1 MKIRIDR
8 ALCEGAAT
16 CVGIAPAVFALDEEG
31 KAVVKDPTAADGT
44 LLRYAA
50 DECPAKAIVIEE

>member
-1 MKIRIDR
+1 MKVRVIRE
-8 ALCEGAAT
+8 LCEGAAT
-16 CVGIAPAVFALDEEG
+16 CVGIAPDVFELDEEE
-31 KAVVKDPTAADGT
+31 KAVVKDAAAADET